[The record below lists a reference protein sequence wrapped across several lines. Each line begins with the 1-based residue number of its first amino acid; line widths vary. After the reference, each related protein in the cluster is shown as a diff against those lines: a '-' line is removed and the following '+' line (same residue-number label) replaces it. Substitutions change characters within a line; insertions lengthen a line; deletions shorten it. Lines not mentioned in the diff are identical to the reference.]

1 MVCTYFNVVITGYNF
16 PCDGSCIKCLC
27 AQLLCA
33 KNELVNVMKIFIIT
47 FHSISYTT
55 FKLGL
60 AAILCQLLTEEIL
73 ALFVFHKHE
82 K

>member
-33 KNELVNVMKIFIIT
+33 KNEFGKRHED
-47 FHSISYTT
+47 FHYYIPQH
-55 FKLGL
+55 L
-60 AAILCQLLTEEIL
+60 IHHI
-73 ALFVFHKHE
+73 
-82 K
+82 